1 MDRTPAT
8 LSSAFPRVDFRLFD
22 GHAQLAVAEAVTGGA
37 PRPVKV
43 TAIIAASF
51 ALTEGGVPR
60 VMDLDT
66 ARRITAAGREWL
78 LQRTALHFYDCPEW
92 FETPCPACGVRFD
105 LKLSMVDIPRSG
117 PGPGFPVAEAQTS
130 LGERYFE
137 APNGAHEEAIALHPD
152 RDPRRLIA
160 AKCGLSG
167 NAEAEASQFTDR
179 DLDAIEAALEAIS
192 PDIADS
198 VDITCPACGHAA
210 HSRIDPLAF
219 AFPRLVDVLQEV
231 HLIAHAYR
239 WSEREILDLPLSRR
253 CAYVDLIARD
263 SRTGRQRGVH

>member
-1 MDRTPAT
+1 MDRAPET
-8 LSSAFPRVDFRLFD
+8 LSSAFPRVDFRLLD
-22 GHAQLAVAEAVTGGA
+22 GHTQLAVAEAVVGRV

-51 ALTEGGVPR
+51 ALSEGSTPR
-60 VMDLDT
+60 AKDFDT

-92 FETPCPACGVRFD
+92 FEAPCPACGVRFD
-105 LKLSMVDIPRSG
+105 LKLSIVDIPRSG
-117 PGPGFPVAEAQTS
+117 PGPGFPVTEAKTS
-130 LGERYFE
+130 LGKRYFE
-137 APNGAHEEAIALHPD
+137 APNGAHEEAITRHPD

-160 AKCGLSG
+160 AQCGLSED
-167 NAEAEASQFTDR
+167 AEAEASQFTDR
-179 DLDAIEAALEAIS
+179 DLETIDTALEAIS

-198 VDITCPACGHAA
+198 VDITCPECGHAG

-219 AFPRLVDVLQEV
+219 AFPSLVDVLQEV
-231 HLIAHAYR
+231 HLVARAYR

-253 CAYVDLIARD
+253 RAYADLIARG
-263 SRTGRQRGVH
+263 SRTGRPRRAH